1 MLLFNES
8 AGRRF
13 QAKVNQS
20 PTDRGC
26 LLWLGAVGVR
36 GYGYFHVNSQQSTTA
51 HRAAF
56 VLSGGVLAEGEIVC
70 HECDVRL
77 CVNPA
82 HLFAGSPA
90 DNSADMVRKGR
101 QARGIHHGTGTAARG
116 DRHSSRTRPDA
127 VARGVRVRS
136 AKLTD
141 ADVRSVIAAVR
152 AGRTQAAVAEQFGIS
167 QSNVSRI
174 VTGRAWAHVSR

>member
-1 MLLFNES
+1 MLFNET
-8 AGRRF
+8 AAQRF
-13 QAKVNQS
+13 QSKVDPS

-26 LLWLGAVGVR
+26 LLWRGAIGVR
-36 GYGYFHVNSQQSTTA
+36 GYGYFHVNQTQSTTA

-56 VLSGGVLAEGEIVC
+56 LLSGGTLTEGQIVC

-82 HLFAGSPA
+82 HLFAGTPA

-101 QARGIHHGTGTAARG
+101 QARGLHQGAPTAARG
-116 DRHSSRTRPDA
+116 ERHGSRTQPDA
-127 VARGVRVRS
+127 IARGERIRG
-136 AKLTD
+136 AKLS
-141 ADVRSVIAAVR
+141 ALDVAAVC
-152 AGRTQAAVAEQFGIS
+152 AAVACGRTQRAVASEFGIT

-174 VTGRAWAHVSR
+174 VTGKAWAHVAR